1 MTSSTL
7 FLYAGVFF
15 FLIYSCV
22 CDLPLEDTTKQ
33 CEYDNIKRC
42 NDEFKQVFMNAK
54 AGKRE
59 TGMRN
64 VYCTALQVFM
74 NCLDG
79 SLGRCIGGSWLQ
91 NYSYVVLEHGIM
103 DKKCG
108 VCPHHNYHDLERWL
122 RRDGQ
127 KHLQSLYF
135 FAGFD
140 ICPLCAKVV
149 HNICVAHFLE
159 KMQSD
164 ANICHDVQKFINCY
178 EKVGDAGWYCARRKI
193 VRSFSNLCRQL
204 GEKMLREDEKHRGLM
219 C

>member
-1 MTSSTL
+1 MTSPTL

-15 FLIYSCV
+15 FLIYSYV
-22 CDLPLEDTTKQ
+22 CDLPVEDTTKQ

-42 NDEFKQVFMNAK
+42 NDEFKQVFMNAT

-59 TGMRN
+59 TGVRN

-108 VCPHHNYHDLERWL
+108 VCPHHNYHDLERVL
-122 RRDGQ
+122 NARNRTD
-127 KHLQSLYF
+127 YI
-135 FAGFD
+135 GFD

-149 HNICVAHFLE
+149 HNTCVEQFLE
-159 KMQSD
+159 NRTN
-164 ANICHDVQKFINCY
+164 ANMCHNVQKFINCY
-178 EKVGDAGWYCARRKI
+178 EKVGDGYCARWKI

-204 GEKMLREDEKHRGLM
+204 GEKMLQEDEKHRGLM